1 MRRLRP
7 ETTYL
12 VYSTGEGFFFHL
24 MSVLFSV
31 FLIVELDLGPLQLL
45 LMGTVLEVTYLLFE
59 VPTGVVADTLSRRL
73 SVVIGLF
80 GTGAAFLLLGVSGS
94 FTVAMISQA
103 LWGVF
108 ATFQSGA
115 DVAWLT
121 DEIGE
126 QAAQPM
132 YLRSEQWWQAGSLA
146 GIVVG
151 VTIASFTNLRMSI
164 LVSGAG
170 FVVLGLFMALAM
182 REENFRPERREGERL
197 HTSLATTVREGA
209 AAVRA
214 HQVLLLILG
223 TAALHGMS
231 TEGFDRL
238 SDLHLIEDIGL
249 PTLGG
254 LALPVWFGVLDG
266 GALVLGIGALAIVKR
281 RVHLQGHAAV
291 ARVLA
296 VVDIVLV
303 VSAVAFAL
311 VASFWWALAAFWVVG
326 TLRSVREPVFTAW
339 INQGLDAKTRAT
351 INSVGGQAD
360 AIGQAAGGPGI
371 GLIARSVSVPTAL
384 VVSGLLRLPALFLY
398 ARAIR
403 RGTVGT
409 LAPGEIDDELHLEDD
424 ASDAPHEGPETPS
437 SLDPPEAPGAPGSPE
452 APVAG

>member
-7 ETTYL
+7 ETTFL
-12 VYSTGEGFFFHL
+12 VYSTGEGFFFHM

-59 VPTGVVADTLSRRL
+59 VPTGVVADTVSRRL
-73 SVVIGLF
+73 SVVVGLV
-80 GTGAAFLLLGVSGS
+80 GMGAAFLLLGISSS
-94 FTVAMISQA
+94 FAVAMTSQA
-103 LWGVF
+103 MWGVF

-126 QAAQPM
+126 EAAQPM
-132 YLRSEQWWQAGSLA
+132 YLRSEQWYQGGSLV
-146 GIVVG
+146 GIAVG
-151 VTIASFTNLRMSI
+151 VGIASFTSLRAPI
-164 LVSGAG
+164 LVCGAG
-170 FVVLGLFMALAM
+170 FLALGAFMALAM

-197 HTSLATTVREGA
+197 HTSLVTTMREGA
-209 AAVRA
+209 AAVRS
-214 HQVLLLILG
+214 HHVLGLILG

-238 SDLHLIEDIGL
+238 SDLHLLEDIGL
-249 PTLGG
+249 PTFGG

-266 GALVLGIGALAIVKR
+266 GALLLGIGALAIVKR

-303 VSAVAFAL
+303 VFAVAFAL
-311 VASFWWALAAFWVVG
+311 VASFWWALAAFWIVG

-339 INQGLDAKTRAT
+339 INQGLDASTRAT

-371 GLIARSVSVPTAL
+371 GLIARSVSVPAAL
-384 VVSGLLRLPALFLY
+384 VVSGVLRLPALFLY
-398 ARAIR
+398 ARAIK
-403 RGTVGT
+403 RGSVGT
-409 LAPGEIDDELHLEDD
+409 LAPGEIDEQLHLDED
-424 ASDAPHEGPETPS
+424 ATSAEAQAP
-437 SLDPPEAPGAPGSPE
+437 APGSAEP
-452 APVAG
+452 

>member
-7 ETTYL
+7 ETVYL

-31 FLIVELDLGPLQLL
+31 FLIVELELGPFQLL
-45 LMGTVLEVTYLLFE
+45 LLGTVLELTYLLFE
-59 VPTGVVADTLSRRL
+59 VPTGVVADTVSRRL

-80 GTGAAFLLLGVSGS
+80 GTGVAFLVLGAAGS
-94 FTVAMISQA
+94 FAVAVLSQA
-103 LWGVF
+103 MWGVF

-126 QAAQPM
+126 EAGQPM
-132 YLRSEQWWQAGSLA
+132 YLRSEQWWQWGSLV
-146 GIVVG
+146 GIAVG
-151 VTIASFTNLRMSI
+151 VTIASFTTLRTPI
-164 LVSGAG
+164 LISGLG
-170 FVVLGLFMALAM
+170 FAALGVFMAIAM
-182 REENFRPERREGERL
+182 REEGFRPERREGERL
-197 HTSLATTVREGA
+197 HSSLAATVREGV

-214 HQVLLLILG
+214 HHVLLLILG

-238 SDLHLIEDIGL
+238 SDLHLLEDIGL
-249 PTLGG
+249 PSLGG
-254 LALPVWFGVLDG
+254 LALPVWFGILDG
-266 GALVLGIGALAIVKR
+266 GALLLGIGALAIVKR
-281 RVHLQGHAAV
+281 RVHLQGHGAV

-296 VVDIVLV
+296 VVDVVLV
-303 VSAVAFAL
+303 VAVVAFAL
-311 VASFWWALAAFWVVG
+311 SPSFWLALAMFWLVG

-351 INSVGGQAD
+351 INSVGAQSD

-409 LAPGEIDDELHLEDD
+409 LAPDQIDEELHLED
-424 ASDAPHEGPETPS
+424 APSRAEVPEGPAEPAE
-437 SLDPPEAPGAPGSPE
+437 P
-452 APVAG
+452 

>member
-7 ETTYL
+7 ETTFL
-12 VYSTGEGFFFHL
+12 VYSTGEGFFFHM

-59 VPTGVVADTLSRRL
+59 VPTGVVADTVSRRL
-73 SVVIGLF
+73 SVVVGLV
-80 GTGAAFLLLGVSGS
+80 GTGAAFLLLGISSS
-94 FTVAMISQA
+94 FAIAMMTQA
-103 LWGVF
+103 IWGVF

-126 QAAQPM
+126 EAAQPM
-132 YLRSEQWWQAGSLA
+132 YLRSEQWYQGGSLV
-146 GIVVG
+146 GIAVG
-151 VTIASFTNLRMSI
+151 VGIASFTSLRAPI
-164 LVSGAG
+164 LVCGAG
-170 FVVLGLFMALAM
+170 FLALGAFMALAM

-197 HTSLATTVREGA
+197 HTSLVTTMREGA
-209 AAVRA
+209 AAVRS
-214 HQVLLLILG
+214 HHVLGLILG

-238 SDLHLIEDIGL
+238 SDLHLLEDIGL
-249 PTLGG
+249 PTFGG

-266 GALVLGIGALAIVKR
+266 GALLLGIGALAIVKR
-281 RVHLQGHAAV
+281 GVHLQGHAAV

-303 VSAVAFAL
+303 IFAVAFAL
-311 VASFWWALAAFWVVG
+311 VASFWWALVAFWIVG

-339 INQGLDAKTRAT
+339 INQGLDASTRAT

-371 GLIARSVSVPTAL
+371 GLIARSVSVPAAL
-384 VVSGLLRLPALFLY
+384 VVSGVLRLPALFLY
-398 ARAIR
+398 ARAIK
-403 RGTVGT
+403 RGSVGT
-409 LAPGEIDDELHLEDD
+409 LAPGEIDEQLHLDED
-424 ASDAPHEGPETPS
+424 ATSAEAQAP
-437 SLDPPEAPGAPGSPE
+437 APGSAEPGE
-452 APVAG
+452 P

>member
-1 MRRLRP
+1 MRRLRA

-12 VYSTGEGFFFHL
+12 VYSIVEGFFFHL

-45 LMGTVLEVTYLLFE
+45 LMGTVLEATYLVFE
-59 VPTGVVADTLSRRL
+59 VPTGVVADTVSRRL
-73 SVVIGLF
+73 SVVIGLA
-80 GTGAAFLLLGVSGS
+80 GSGAAFILLGLSGS
-94 FTVAMISQA
+94 FAVAMASQA
-103 LWGVF
+103 LWGLF

-126 QAAQPM
+126 EAAQPM
-132 YLRSEQWWQAGSLA
+132 YLRSEQWWQGGSLV
-146 GIVVG
+146 GIAVG
-151 VTIASFTNLRMSI
+151 VTIASFTSLRTPI
-164 LVSGAG
+164 LIAGAG
-170 FVVLGLFMALAM
+170 FVALGAFMALAM
-182 REENFRPERREGERL
+182 REEGFQPERRQGERL
-197 HTSLATTVREGA
+197 HTSLVTTVREGV

-214 HQVLLLILG
+214 HHVLLLILA

-238 SDLHLIEDIGL
+238 SDLHLLEDIGL

-254 LALPVWFGVLDG
+254 LELPVWFGILDG
-266 GALVLGIGALAIVKR
+266 GALLLGIVALAIVKR
-281 RVHLQGHAAV
+281 RVHLHGHRAV

-296 VVDIVLV
+296 AVDIALV
-303 VSAVAFAL
+303 VAVAGFAL
-311 VASFWWALAAFWVVG
+311 VTSFWWALAMFWIVG

-339 INQGLDAKTRAT
+339 INQGLDARTRAT
-351 INSVGGQAD
+351 INSIGGQAD
-360 AIGQAAGGPGI
+360 AVGQAAGGPGI

-384 VVSGLLRLPALFLY
+384 VVSGLLRLPALLLY

-409 LAPGEIDDELHLEDD
+409 LAPDEIDGELRLEEEP
-424 ASDAPHEGPETPS
+424 AAVEVPEGP
-437 SLDPPEAPGAPGSPE
+437 DPMPER
-452 APVAG
+452 

>member
-1 MRRLRP
+1 MRRPRP
-7 ETTYL
+7 QTIYL

-31 FLIVELDLGPLQLL
+31 YLIVELELGPLQLL
-45 LMGTVLEVTYLLFE
+45 LMGTVLEGTYLLFE
-59 VPTGVVADTLSRRL
+59 VPTGVVADTVSRRL
-73 SVVIGLF
+73 SVVIGLA
-80 GTGAAFLLLGVSGS
+80 GSGAAFMVLGFSGS
-94 FTVAMISQA
+94 FAVAMVSQA

-126 QAAQPM
+126 EAAQPM
-132 YLRSEQWWQAGSLA
+132 YLRSEQWWQGGSLA
-146 GIVVG
+146 GIAVG
-151 VTIASFTNLRMSI
+151 VAIASFTTLRTPI
-164 LVSGAG
+164 VISGVG
-170 FVVLGLFMALAM
+170 FVGLGVFMALTM
-182 REENFRPERREGERL
+182 REERFRPQREGERL
-197 HTSLATTVREGA
+197 HTSLVTTVRDGIV
-209 AAVRA
+209 AVRA
-214 HQVLLLILG
+214 HHVLLLILA

-238 SDLHLIEDIGL
+238 SDLHLLEDIGL
-249 PTLGG
+249 PTVAG
-254 LALPVWFGVLDG
+254 LELPIWFGILDG
-266 GALVLGIGALAIVKR
+266 GALLLGIVALAIVQR
-281 RVHLQGHAAV
+281 HVHLQGHGTV

-296 VVDIVLV
+296 AVDVVLV
-303 VSAVAFAL
+303 VAVVAFAFA
-311 VASFWWALAAFWVVG
+311 ASFWWALAAFWIVG

-351 INSVGGQAD
+351 INSIGGQAD

-398 ARAIR
+398 VRAIK

-409 LAPGEIDDELHLEDD
+409 LAPDEIDDELHLDEEP
-424 ASDAPHEGPETPS
+424 ATAEVPEGP
-437 SLDPPEAPGAPGSPE
+437 DPLPDR
-452 APVAG
+452 

>member
-7 ETTYL
+7 ETVYL

-31 FLIVELDLGPLQLL
+31 FLIVELELGPFQLL
-45 LMGTVLEVTYLLFE
+45 LLGTVLELTYLLFE
-59 VPTGVVADTLSRRL
+59 VPTGVVADTVSRRL

-80 GTGAAFLLLGVSGS
+80 GTGVAFLLLGVAGS
-94 FTVAMISQA
+94 FAVAVLSQA
-103 LWGVF
+103 MWGVF

-126 QAAQPM
+126 ETAQPM
-132 YLRSEQWWQAGSLA
+132 YLRSEQWWQWGSLV
-146 GIVVG
+146 GIAVG
-151 VTIASFTNLRMSI
+151 VTIASFTTLRTPI
-164 LVSGAG
+164 LISGLG
-170 FVVLGLFMALAM
+170 FVALGVFMAIAM
-182 REENFRPERREGERL
+182 REEGFRPERREGERL

-209 AAVRA
+209 AAARA
-214 HQVLLLILG
+214 HHVLLLILG

-238 SDLHLIEDIGL
+238 SDLHLLEDIGL
-249 PTLGG
+249 PSMGG
-254 LALPVWFGVLDG
+254 LALPVWFGILDG
-266 GALVLGIGALAIVKR
+266 GALLLGIGALAIVKR
-281 RVHLQGHAAV
+281 RVHLQGHGTV

-296 VVDIVLV
+296 VVDVVLV
-303 VSAVAFAL
+303 VAVVAFAL
-311 VASFWWALAAFWVVG
+311 SSSFWLALAMFWLVG

-351 INSVGGQAD
+351 INSVGAQSD

-398 ARAIR
+398 ARAIT

-409 LAPGEIDDELHLEDD
+409 LAPDRIDEELHLED
-424 ASDAPHEGPETPS
+424 APARAEVPEGPDEPA
-437 SLDPPEAPGAPGSPE
+437 ER
-452 APVAG
+452 

>member
-7 ETTYL
+7 ETVYL

-31 FLIVELDLGPLQLL
+31 FLIVELELGPFQLL
-45 LMGTVLEVTYLLFE
+45 LLGTVLELTYLLFE
-59 VPTGVVADTLSRRL
+59 VPTGVVADTVSRRL
-73 SVVIGLF
+73 SVVIGLL
-80 GTGAAFLLLGVSGS
+80 GTGVAFLLLGVAGS
-94 FTVAMISQA
+94 FAVAVLSQA
-103 LWGVF
+103 MWGVF

-126 QAAQPM
+126 EAAQPM
-132 YLRSEQWWQAGSLA
+132 YLRSEQWWQWGSLV
-146 GIVVG
+146 GIAVG
-151 VTIASFTNLRMSI
+151 VTIASFTTLRTPI
-164 LVSGAG
+164 LISGLG
-170 FVVLGLFMALAM
+170 FAALGVFMAIAM
-182 REENFRPERREGERL
+182 REEGFRPERREGERL
-197 HTSLATTVREGA
+197 HSSLAATVREGA

-214 HQVLLLILG
+214 HHVLLLILG

-238 SDLHLIEDIGL
+238 SDLHLLEDIGL
-249 PTLGG
+249 PSLGG
-254 LALPVWFGVLDG
+254 LVLPVWFGILDG
-266 GALVLGIGALAIVKR
+266 GALLLGIGALAIVKR
-281 RVHLQGHAAV
+281 RVHLQGHGAV

-296 VVDIVLV
+296 VVDVVLV
-303 VSAVAFAL
+303 VAVLAFAL
-311 VASFWWALAAFWVVG
+311 SSSFWLALAMFWLVG

-351 INSVGGQAD
+351 INSVGAQSD

-409 LAPGEIDDELHLEDD
+409 LAPDQIEEELHLED
-424 ASDAPHEGPETPS
+424 APSRPEVPEGPAEPAE
-437 SLDPPEAPGAPGSPE
+437 P
-452 APVAG
+452 

>member
-12 VYSTGEGFFFHL
+12 VYSTGEGFFFHM

-31 FLIVELDLGPLQLL
+31 FLIVELGLGPLQLL
-45 LMGTVLEVTYLLFE
+45 LIGTVLEVSYLLFE
-59 VPTGVVADTLSRRL
+59 VPTGVVADTVSRRL
-73 SVVIGLF
+73 SVVIGLV
-80 GTGAAFLLLGVSGS
+80 GTGAAFLLLGFSSS
-94 FTVAMISQA
+94 FLIAVVSQA
-103 LWGVF
+103 MWGVF

-126 QAAQPM
+126 EAAQPM
-132 YLRSEQWWQAGSLA
+132 YLRSEQWWQAGSLVGIAA
-146 GIVVG
+146 GVA
-151 VTIASFTNLRMSI
+151 IASFRSLRAPI
-164 LVSGAG
+164 LIGGAG
-170 FVVLGLFMALAM
+170 FLALGAFMALAM
-182 REENFRPERREGERL
+182 REESFRPERREGERL

-209 AAVRA
+209 AAVRT
-214 HQVLLLILG
+214 HHVLGLILG

-238 SDLHLIEDIGL
+238 SDLHLLEDVGL
-249 PTLGG
+249 PTFGG

-266 GALVLGIGALAIVKR
+266 GALLLGIGALAIVKR
-281 RVHLQGHAAV
+281 RVRLQGHAAV

-303 VSAVAFAL
+303 VFAVAFAL

-398 ARAIR
+398 ARAIA
-403 RGTVGT
+403 RGSVGT
-409 LAPGEIDDELHLEDD
+409 LAPGEIDEELRLEEEPR
-424 ASDAPHEGPETPS
+424 SDPE
-437 SLDPPEAPGAPGSPE
+437 PEDLGPGA
-452 APVAG
+452 AGP

>member
-12 VYSTGEGFFFHL
+12 VYSTGEGFFFHM

-45 LMGTVLEVTYLLFE
+45 LMGTVLEVSYLLFE
-59 VPTGVVADTLSRRL
+59 VPTGVVADTVSRRL
-73 SVVIGLF
+73 SVVVGLA
-80 GTGAAFLLLGVSGS
+80 GMGAAFLLLGLSSS
-94 FTVAMISQA
+94 FAVAMATQA
-103 LWGVF
+103 MWGVF

-126 QAAQPM
+126 EAAQPM
-132 YLRSEQWWQAGSLA
+132 YLRSEQWYQGGSLV
-146 GIVVG
+146 GIAVG
-151 VTIASFTNLRMSI
+151 VGIASFTSLRAPI
-164 LVSGAG
+164 LVCGAG
-170 FVVLGLFMALAM
+170 FLALGAFMALAM

-197 HTSLATTVREGA
+197 HTSLATTVREG
-209 AAVRA
+209 VQVMRA
-214 HQVLLLILG
+214 HHVLGLILG

-238 SDLHLIEDIGL
+238 SDLHLLQDIGL

-266 GALVLGIGALAIVKR
+266 GALLLGIVALAIVKR

-303 VSAVAFAL
+303 VFAVAFAL
-311 VASFWWALAAFWVVG
+311 VASFWWALAAFWIVG

-339 INQGLDAKTRAT
+339 LNQGLDPKTRAT

-384 VVSGLLRLPALFLY
+384 VVSGVLRLPALFLY
-398 ARAIR
+398 ARAIK
-403 RGTVGT
+403 RGSVGT
-409 LAPGEIDDELHLEDD
+409 LAPGEIDEQLHLNDD
-424 ASDAPHEGPETPS
+424 AK
-437 SLDPPEAPGAPGSPE
+437 
-452 APVAG
+452 PVVAEP

>member
-31 FLIVELDLGPLQLL
+31 FLIVELGLGPLQLL

-59 VPTGVVADTLSRRL
+59 VPTGVVADTVSRRL
-73 SVVIGLF
+73 SVVIGLA
-80 GTGAAFLLLGVSGS
+80 GMGAAFLLLGVSSS
-94 FTVAMISQA
+94 FAMAMITQA
-103 LWGVF
+103 MWGVF

-126 QAAQPM
+126 EAAQPM
-132 YLRSEQWWQAGSLA
+132 YLRSEQWYQGGSLVGIAA
-146 GIVVG
+146 GVA
-151 VTIASFTNLRMSI
+151 IASFTSLRAPI
-164 LVSGAG
+164 LVCGAG
-170 FVVLGLFMALAM
+170 FLVLGVFMALAM
-182 REENFRPERREGERL
+182 REENFAPVRGEGERL
-197 HTSLATTVREGA
+197 RTSLATTVREGA
-209 AAVRA
+209 AAARA
-214 HQVLLLILG
+214 HPVLGLILC

-238 SDLHLIEDIGL
+238 SDLHLLQDIGL

-266 GALVLGIGALAIVKR
+266 GALLLGIGALAIVKR
-281 RVHLQGHAAV
+281 QVHLQGHAAV

-303 VSAVAFAL
+303 ISVVAFAM
-311 VASFWWALAAFWVVG
+311 VTSFWWALAAFWVVG

-339 INQGLDAKTRAT
+339 INQGLDPKTRAT

-384 VVSGLLRLPALFLY
+384 VVSGVLRLPALFLY
-398 ARAIR
+398 VRAIR

-409 LAPGEIDDELHLEDD
+409 LAPGEIDEELHLGEGP
-424 ASDAPHEGPETPS
+424 ASDPEPR
-437 SLDPPEAPGAPGSPE
+437 DRGPGAPVE
-452 APVAG
+452 Q